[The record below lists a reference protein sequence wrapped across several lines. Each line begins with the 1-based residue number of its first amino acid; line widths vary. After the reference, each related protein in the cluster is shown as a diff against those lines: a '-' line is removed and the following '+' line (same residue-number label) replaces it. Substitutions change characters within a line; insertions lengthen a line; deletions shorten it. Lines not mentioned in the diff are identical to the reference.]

1 MGRSISKTGSKDK
14 FPSGPCVTTLIII
27 TILIAGVVATTAVA
41 MVGGYSPDETH
52 NRGIVVEM
60 PPQETVILE
69 DGATAS
75 FEPEA
80 CIIHVRTSFFDQRDV
95 TAEKYR
101 GDKIALGYGNNYV
114 LMVDAN
120 GSSIEGLELS
130 DLGDRFILV
139 SDDFDSRGTDTV
151 LICDKITGV
160 GYSLQDPA
168 PLSKGVRNI
177 GVVYPIEDDASRES
191 SQADSV
197 EDAV

>member
-1 MGRSISKTGSKDK
+1 MGRSISEAGSKGK
-14 FPSGPCVTTLIII
+14 FPSGPCVAALTIIA
-27 TILIAGVVATTAVA
+27 ILIAGVVATTAVA

-60 PPQETVILE
+60 LPHEMVTLE
-69 DGATAS
+69 DGATVS

-80 CIIHVRTSFFDQRDV
+80 CTIHVRTSFFDQRYV
-95 TAEKYR
+95 TAEKYG

-114 LMVDAN
+114 LMVDAD
-120 GSSIEGLELS
+120 GSSIEGLDLS
-130 DLGDRFILV
+130 NLGDRFILV

-168 PLSKGVRNI
+168 PFSKGVKNI
-177 GVVYPIEDDASRES
+177 GVVYPTEVDRA
-191 SQADSV
+191 
-197 EDAV
+197 